1 MTEDVGK
8 MSKNYV
14 FNNLIATISIEK
26 SLQCHTCDIE
36 YIEHSMI
43 VRISLTGEIL
53 LLKCFPNKVTH
64 SHSMKTT
71 VNRLIEASP
80 ITTAVDMKCTNV
92 IEAKASLKQ
101 STVSNRPSWYSIHA
115 IKCLLTRLL
124 SLTSSTFIKL
134 TSSTAARNLQ
144 ERIWNWAE
152 ICEQADIKTP
162 SRPGNESVVI
172 APPSAVCM

>member
-26 SLQCHTCDIE
+26 SLQCHTGDIE

-101 STVSNRPSWYSIHA
+101 STVSNRPS
-115 IKCLLTRLL
+115 
-124 SLTSSTFIKL
+124 
-134 TSSTAARNLQ
+134 
-144 ERIWNWAE
+144 
-152 ICEQADIKTP
+152 
-162 SRPGNESVVI
+162 
-172 APPSAVCM
+172 